1 MRGRPKDGRPFLG
14 HRGARTSWPR
24 PTRRPRMH
32 NRFGGGTRRLSDPAD
47 RPSIEFPIETSSCVS
62 LRRCHKLER
71 VLFTRIPGAP
81 VKTRGAGVPVPSLV
95 VARPDSGP
103 RVCLQVFGALAV
115 VERFRALCAL
125 RPRHPLTPA
134 ASEDGLSP
142 PRRPL
147 AKRASDTRLLSEE
160 AGGA

>member
-1 MRGRPKDGRPFLG
+1 MRGRPKGRPFLG
-14 HRGARTSWPR
+14 CRRAGASWPQPAAR
-24 PTRRPRMH
+24 SCIH

-62 LRRCHKLER
+62 LRRCHMLER
-71 VLFTRIPGAP
+71 VLFTRTPGAP
-81 VKTRGAGVPVPSLV
+81 VKTRGAGVPVPSLA

-103 RVCLQVFGALAV
+103 RVCLQAFGALAV
-115 VERFRALCAL
+115 VERFRARCAL
-125 RPRHPLTPA
+125 RPRHLLTPA

-147 AKRASDTRLLSEE
+147 AKRASDTRLLAEE
-160 AGGA
+160 ARGA